1 MLKPLFGAYLLCA
14 SHVLLSQSV
23 HTLIGSRAHGL
34 GYASS
39 CLYDEWSVFNN
50 IAGLAKTDQLTAGFT
65 YEVHPSLNAFNR
77 MAAVVASPV
86 KSGVAGF
93 GVYRMGDDL
102 YNEQV
107 FTAGYSNTFG
117 LASLGATIRYI
128 QYHADGFGT
137 KGLFSMGFGGIAHL
151 TPKLSVGAHII
162 NLTQPA
168 ISASE
173 KERLPT
179 VLLAGIAFTPS
190 GKVLVTTEVE
200 KDLDHDPTLKSGVE
214 YTPVKKFTA
223 RTGFNLHPE
232 AGFVGF
238 GFKPARFILDYAF
251 HYQPDVG
258 SRHQA
263 TVVYHLKQKNK

>member
-1 MLKPLFGAYLLCA
+1 VLKPLFGAYLLCA

-23 HTLIGSRAHGL
+23 HTLIGARTHGL

-50 IAGLAKTDQLTAGFT
+50 VAGLTKTDQLTAGFT
-65 YEVHPSLNAFNR
+65 YEVYPSLNAFNR

-86 KSGVAGF
+86 KSGVVGF
-93 GVYRMGDDL
+93 GVYRLGDDL

-107 FTAGYSNTFG
+107 LTAGYSNTFG

-128 QYHADGFGT
+128 QYHADGYGT

-168 ISASE
+168 ISSSE

-179 VLLAGIAFTPS
+179 VLLAGIAFTLS
-190 GKVLVTTEVE
+190 SKVLVTTEVE
-200 KDLDHDPTLKSGVE
+200 KDLDHDATLKTGIE
-214 YTPVKKFTA
+214 YTPLKKFST

-232 AGFVGF
+232 AGFAGF
-238 GFKPARFILDYAF
+238 GFKAARFTLDYAF

-263 TVVYHLKQKNK
+263 TVVYHRKRTNK

>member
-1 MLKPLFGAYLLCA
+1 VLKPLFGAYMLCA

-39 CLYDEWSVFNN
+39 CLYDEWAVFNN

-65 YEVHPSLNAFNR
+65 YEVYPSLSAFNR
-77 MAAVVASPV
+77 MAVVVASPV
-86 KSGVAGF
+86 KSGVAGL
-93 GVYRMGDDL
+93 GVYRLGDDL

-107 FTAGYSNTFG
+107 LTAGYSNTFG
-117 LASLGATIRYI
+117 LASLGVTIRYI
-128 QYHADGFGT
+128 QYRADGFGT

-151 TPKLSVGAHII
+151 TSKLSAGAHII
-162 NLTQPA
+162 NLTQPE
-168 ISASE
+168 ISSSE

-179 VLLAGIAFTPS
+179 VLLAGLVFAPS

-200 KDLDHDPTLKSGVE
+200 KDMEYTLTWKTGIE
-214 YTPVKKFTA
+214 YTPLKKFSA

-238 GFKPARFILDYAF
+238 GFKPARLILDYAF
-251 HYQPDVG
+251 HYQPAVG

-263 TVVYHLKQKNK
+263 TVVYHFKRKNQ